1 MVATVDI
8 FDDQLGH
15 VCGGLLT
22 KQQFRLQGVLTKGTS
37 KVTIINAV
45 VNPVKGPV
53 LLVDE
58 QSAILE
64 HSVVTGTTLLQL
76 VETCVGLGALGQG
89 ASQAGWSVQVG
100 NDHLQSFCDHLAK
113 LNKKVVCGDICKLQT
128 VVEMHRASPDAKT
141 MAFGFS
147 CQPFSKLGDQRG
159 GDDGRAQCLP
169 FGLYASYL
177 LQMQIIVLECTPT
190 APSRQFVKR
199 CLQHHEEMT
208 GFLKSEAIL
217 DIRYMCLRCLKF
229 YQHPPL
235 VMLFPNS
242 WISCQIN

>member
-1 MVATVDI
+1 MRSVLVESILVVESHWLPQLI
-8 FDDQLGH
+8 FSMIKWGICAG
-15 VCGGLLT
+15 VCSLSNNFDFKGP
-22 KQQFRLQGVLTKGTS
+22 LTKGIT

-45 VNPVKGPV
+45 VNHVKGPV
-53 LLVDE
+53 LLVDD

-89 ASQAGWSVQVG
+89 AAQAGWSVKVG
-100 NDHLQSFCDHLAK
+100 NDHLQSFCDHLAR
-113 LNKKVVCGDICKLQT
+113 LNKQVVCGDICKLQT

-177 LQMQIIVLECTPT
+177 LQMQIVVLECTPNST
-190 APSRQFVKR
+190 IQSVCQAMFAAP
-199 CLQHHEEMT
+199 
-208 GFLKSEAIL
+208 
-217 DIRYMCLRCLKF
+217 
-229 YQHPPL
+229 
-235 VMLFPNS
+235 
-242 WISCQIN
+242 